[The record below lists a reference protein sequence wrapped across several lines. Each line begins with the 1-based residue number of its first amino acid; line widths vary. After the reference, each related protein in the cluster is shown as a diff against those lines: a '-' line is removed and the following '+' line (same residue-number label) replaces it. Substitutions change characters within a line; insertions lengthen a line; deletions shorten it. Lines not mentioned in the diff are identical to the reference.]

1 MDIRP
6 LKFKRTCDVVKD
18 IRLQFTSLFS
28 FSIHFKMLLSWALGT
43 GCGLLSLYAAEA
55 GADVIKALEVFGPV
69 AHIARDIFNDSQYAD
84 RIELITERS
93 TDLNGTF
100 TKKTGPHR
108 HMHI

>member
-1 MDIRP
+1 M
-6 LKFKRTCDVVKD
+6 
-18 IRLQFTSLFS
+18 
-28 FSIHFKMLLSWALGT
+28 
-43 GCGLLSLYAAEA
+43 
-55 GADVIKALEVFGPV
+55 IKALEVFGPV

-100 TKKTGPHR
+100 TKKTGSHH